1 MVEHKIL
8 RAESMRQALG
18 KDSIIDDIADDMEKL
33 ESKGWELVDTMES
46 KGTTCALVFK
56 RPDDYE
62 PDDDGY
68 WD

>member
-1 MVEHKIL
+1 
-8 RAESMRQALG
+8 MRQALG
-18 KDSIIDDIADDMEKL
+18 KDSIIDDIADDIERL

-62 PDDDGY
+62 GDGY